1 MMRWPRWALRACC
14 AVFPLLLGGC
24 SIQGKLLGKPAE
36 DLPLPPGIEVAFN
49 HNSAHRYRSPITGR
63 WREGDDLE
71 AFVLSTIA
79 PAKQDILVAVQ
90 ELSLPK
96 VAEALVA
103 KQRQGVAVKV
113 VLENTYSTPW
123 SEEHLAD
130 LVPHQRKRHQQL
142 EQLGWGDA
150 LLILQR
156 GGVPM
161 IDDTADGSAGSGLMH
176 HKFLV
181 VDRRVVV
188 TGSTNFT
195 PSCIHGDPDD
205 PQSRGNVNHLLR
217 FQSPELAAVF
227 AAEFDRM
234 WGDGPG
240 GKPDSRFGVAKGEGP
255 LQQVMVG
262 PTRVGV
268 LFAPHRRSDPNQ
280 GLVLLQQLLATTK
293 KTVDLALFVLSE
305 QGIADALATLQAQGG
320 AIRLLA
326 DPGFANRSFSEI
338 LDLLGTQLPDRNC
351 KLEANNRPWRK
362 PLDGVGT
369 PRLARGD
376 KLHHK
381 LAVID
386 NRTVITGSFNWSPSA
401 AHQNDEVL
409 LVIESPLLAAHF
421 TREMDRLWRGA
432 ELGINERLARKLAEN
447 RRRCGGGKARV

>member
-176 HKFLV
+176 HISAPIAAEAICPPHSTNTPPQIHSSV
-181 VDRRVVV
+181 VDR
-188 TGSTNFT
+188 
-195 PSCIHGDPDD
+195 H
-205 PQSRGNVNHLLR
+205 
-217 FQSPELAAVF
+217 PE
-227 AAEFDRM
+227 
-234 WGDGPG
+234 
-240 GKPDSRFGVAKGEGP
+240 
-255 LQQVMVG
+255 
-262 PTRVGV
+262 
-268 LFAPHRRSDPNQ
+268 
-280 GLVLLQQLLATTK
+280 
-293 KTVDLALFVLSE
+293 SE
-305 QGIADALATLQAQGG
+305 
-320 AIRLLA
+320 
-326 DPGFANRSFSEI
+326 E
-338 LDLLGTQLPDRNC
+338 
-351 KLEANNRPWRK
+351 E
-362 PLDGVGT
+362 
-369 PRLARGD
+369 
-376 KLHHK
+376 
-381 LAVID
+381 
-386 NRTVITGSFNWSPSA
+386 
-401 AHQNDEVL
+401 
-409 LVIESPLLAAHF
+409 
-421 TREMDRLWRGA
+421 GA
-432 ELGINERLARKLAEN
+432 EISRKSSLWAH
-447 RRRCGGGKARV
+447 A